1 MINIYKSVSNK
12 QYRTAYVIREDR
24 TQYAFK
30 YRLIDAQDY
39 AKIQYIQGLRTQ
51 TEEFII
57 ATTDQFDFS
66 ILSLSI
72 NIDDT
77 RYKILA
83 SYKEMT
89 PSSNG
94 LFRQGEQVTYIS
106 VGK

>member
-1 MINIYKSVSNK
+1 MLNMFKSVSNK

-30 YRLIDAQDY
+30 YRMANAEDLQ
-39 AKIQYIQGLRTQ
+39 KIQYVQGMRTQ
-51 TEEFII
+51 SEEFVI

-72 NIDDT
+72 NIDNVK
-77 RYKILA
+77 YKILN
-83 SYKEMT
+83 SYKELT
-89 PSSNG
+89 PITNG
-94 LFRQGEQVTYIS
+94 LFRKGETVTYIT